1 MKSKVTICDENIT
14 CASTKISAQVI
25 SMCVAPVAIQ
35 HKDSPKEII
44 IHAILDSCSQGT
56 FTVEGLVNA
65 LGIDGIDT
73 SVV

>member
-1 MKSKVTICDENIT
+1 M
-14 CASTKISAQVI
+14 I

-44 IHAILDSCSQGT
+44 IHAILDSCNQGM

-65 LGIDGIDT
+65 LEIEGIDT